1 MYTSKISALRVEE
14 RPREILV
21 TQGKE
26 FLRLEELLAI
36 LIGSGIPSLSA
47 LGIAQGILASIDFDL
62 NQLGR
67 FTIADFMN
75 FKGIGRAKASIL
87 IAALELGRRRAAF
100 HLPEDVPFIRSSK
113 DSHQLLSP
121 KFVDLGH
128 EEFWVLHLNRAARL
142 IKMERIS
149 TGGIAG
155 TVVDVKMI
163 FKSAIGQQ
171 ASTLILAHNHPSGQK
186 KPSQSDREITKKLI
200 EAGKLFEI
208 TVADHLIFAGD
219 SYVSFA
225 DEGWM

>member
-1 MYTSKISALRVEE
+1 MYSSKISALRVEE
-14 RPREILV
+14 RPREILAA
-21 TQGKE
+21 QGKE
-26 FLRLEELLAI
+26 FLRIEELLAI

-47 LGIAQGILASIDFDL
+47 IGIAQVILNSIDFDL

-67 FTIADFMN
+67 FTMTDFMQ
-75 FKGIGRAKASIL
+75 FRGIGRARASIL
-87 IAALELGRRRAAF
+87 IAAMELGRRRASF
-100 HLPEDVPFIRSSK
+100 LLPDEVPFIRSSK
-113 DSHQLLSP
+113 DAFQLFRP
-121 KFVDLGH
+121 KFMDLGH

-186 KPSQSDREITKKLI
+186 QPSQLDREITKKLI
-200 EAGKLFEI
+200 DAGRLFEI
-208 TVADHLIFAGD
+208 TVADHLIMAAD